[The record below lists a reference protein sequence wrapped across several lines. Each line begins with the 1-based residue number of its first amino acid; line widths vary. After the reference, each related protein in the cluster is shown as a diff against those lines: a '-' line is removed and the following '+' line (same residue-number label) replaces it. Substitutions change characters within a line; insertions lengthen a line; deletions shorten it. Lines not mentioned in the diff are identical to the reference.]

1 MKLSISPLAEHDLE
15 EIGDWIAQDNPV
27 RALSFTKELYQ
38 QCLLLA
44 EAPAIYRERPELG
57 KGVRSSAYGC
67 YVVFFQI
74 IDDTEVRI
82 ERILHGSRDI
92 VSIFN
97 QPDDL

>member
-1 MKLSISPLAEHDLE
+1 MKLSISPLAEYDLE

-44 EAPAIYRERPELG
+44 EAPEIYRERSELG
-57 KGVRSSAYGC
+57 KGIRSSTYGR
-67 YVVFFQI
+67 YVIFFQVL
-74 IDDTEVRI
+74 DTEVRI

-92 VSIFN
+92 VGIFN
-97 QPDDL
+97 QLDDL